1 VVICHGGTGSI
12 ITALREGCH
21 VIAVPRLSELEEHY
35 DDHQSEI
42 TDAFER
48 RGLILVAR
56 NLEELRQAL
65 ARVQDRPRVLAT
77 TDPVELIEHM
87 DGLLADCEAA
97 AAAKRR

>member
-1 VVICHGGTGSI
+1 VVICNGGTGSI

-42 TDAFER
+42 TDAFEK

-56 NLEELRQAL
+56 STEELREAL
-65 ARVQDRPRVLAT
+65 AHVHERSRIVAT
-77 TDPVELIEHM
+77 TDPVELTEYM
-87 DGLLADCEAA
+87 DGLLAAYA
-97 AAAKRR
+97 AAAKRA